1 MALIPRPERTSSL
14 SECFYFALDFAS
26 RVKNLPARIEATR
39 RCESIQCS
47 RNASPVLNYGL
58 SAPRSGIRLPI
69 GGEIKLIPLK
79 QRFPEQFQDFN
90 IVYLVS
96 SALPPHAEI
105 LVANAKRMGIPLVWN
120 QNGVGYPAWCGDF
133 YPWFNRRMARIREQ
147 ADFIF
152 DQSQF
157 SRLSAER
164 YLGKVATPSEV
175 LFNPVDLELFSP
187 APAPLD
193 QGVWRILAAGTSHAL
208 YRTKSVIDTFKLLLA
223 RGRKARLLI
232 AGEFRWPGAEAD
244 VRRELDGIAEHV
256 EILPPFTQSEAP
268 GIYRQA
274 HVLLHTKFNDPC
286 PTVPIEAMACGL
298 PVVGT
303 HSGGMPELVS
313 RASGVLAPVL
323 SSWTSD
329 IAGDP
334 VHLADAVEAVMSRHP
349 EISAAARAHAVATF
363 DVKNWLNRHEQ
374 VFRNLMRH

>member
-1 MALIPRPERTSSL
+1 MALIPRPESTSPL

-26 RVKNLPARIEATR
+26 CVKNLPARIEAKR
-39 RCESIQCS
+39 RCKSIQCS

-58 SAPRSGIRLPI
+58 SAPRLGMRLPI
-69 GGEIKLIPLK
+69 GGEVKLIPLK
-79 QRFPEQFQDFN
+79 QSFPEQYQDFN
-90 IVYLVS
+90 LLYLVS

-105 LVANAKRMGIPLVWN
+105 LVAKAKSVGIPLVWN

-133 YPWFNRRMARIREQ
+133 YPWFNRRMARLRQQ

-187 APAPLD
+187 APDPLEH
-193 QGVWRILAAGTSHAL
+193 GVWRILAAGTSHAL

-256 EILPPFTQSEAP
+256 ELLPPFTQGEAP

-274 HVLLHTKFNDPC
+274 HVLLHTKYNDPC

-303 HSGGMPELVS
+303 QSGGMPELVS
-313 RASGVLAPVL
+313 KACGVLAPVP
-323 SSWTSD
+323 SSWTRD

-334 VHLADAVEAVMSRHP
+334 VHLADAVEAVMSRYP
-349 EISAAARAHAVATF
+349 EMSAAARAHAVATF
-363 DVKNWLNRHEQ
+363 DVRNWLNRHEQ
-374 VFRNLMRH
+374 VFRNLIRH

>member
-1 MALIPRPERTSSL
+1 MGLIPRPERTSPI
-14 SECFYFALDFAS
+14 SECFYLALDFAS
-26 RVKNLPARIEATR
+26 RVKNLPARIEAKR
-39 RCESIQCS
+39 RCESIQYS
-47 RNASPVLNYGL
+47 RNDSPVLNYGL
-58 SAPRSGIRLPI
+58 AAPRIGVRLPI
-69 GGEIKLIPLK
+69 GGEVKLIPLK
-79 QRFPEQFQDFN
+79 QRFPEQYHDFN
-90 IVYLVS
+90 LVYLVS

-105 LVANAKRMGIPLVWN
+105 LVAKAKSMGIPLVWN
-120 QNGVGYPAWCGDF
+120 QNGVGYPGWCGDF
-133 YPWFNRRMARIREQ
+133 YPWFNRRMARLRQQ

-193 QGVWRILAAGTSHAL
+193 HGVWRILAAGTSHAL
-208 YRTKSVIDTFKLLLA
+208 YRTKSVIDTFKVLLA
-223 RGRKARLLI
+223 RGRKARLMI
-232 AGEFRWPGAEAD
+232 AGEFRWPGAAAD
-244 VRRELDGIAEHV
+244 VSRELDGIAEHV

-268 GIYRQA
+268 DIYRQA
-274 HVLLHTKFNDPC
+274 HVLLHTKYNDPC

-303 HSGGMPELVS
+303 QSGGMPELVS
-313 RASGVLAPVL
+313 KACGVLAPVP

-334 VHLADAVEAVMSRHP
+334 VYLADGVEAMMSRHP
-349 EISAAARAHAVATF
+349 EMSAAARAHAVATF

-374 VFRNLMRH
+374 VFRNLIRH

>member
-1 MALIPRPERTSSL
+1 MALIPRPERTSPF

-26 RVKNLPARIEATR
+26 RIKNLPARIEAKR

-58 SAPRSGIRLPI
+58 SAPRPGMRLPI
-69 GGEIKLIPLK
+69 GGEVKLIPLK
-79 QRFPEQFQDFN
+79 QRFPEQYQDFN
-90 IVYLVS
+90 LVYLVS
-96 SALPPHAEI
+96 SALPPNVEI
-105 LVANAKRMGIPLVWN
+105 PVAKAKSMGIPLVWN
-120 QNGVGYPAWCGDF
+120 QNGVGYPGWCGDF
-133 YPWFNRRMARIREQ
+133 YPWFNHRMARLRQQ

-175 LFNPVDLELFSP
+175 LFNPMDLELFSP
-187 APAPLD
+187 SPAPLD
-193 QGVWRILAAGTSHAL
+193 HGVWRILAAGTSHAL
-208 YRTKSVIDTFKLLLA
+208 YRTKSVIDTFKVLLA
-223 RGRKARLLI
+223 RGHKTRLMI
-232 AGEFRWPGAEAD
+232 AGEFRWPGAAAD
-244 VRRELDGIAEHV
+244 VSRELDGIAEHV

-268 GIYRQA
+268 DIYRQA
-274 HVLLHTKFNDPC
+274 HVLLHTKYNDPC
-286 PTVPIEAMACGL
+286 PTVPIEAMASGL

-303 HSGGMPELVS
+303 QSGGMPELVS
-313 RASGVLAPVL
+313 KACGVLAPVP

-334 VHLADAVEAVMSRHP
+334 VQLADAVEAVMSRHP
-349 EISAAARAHAVATF
+349 EMSAAARAHAVATF

-374 VFRNLMRH
+374 VFRNLTRH

>member
-1 MALIPRPERTSSL
+1 M
-14 SECFYFALDFAS
+14 
-26 RVKNLPARIEATR
+26 
-39 RCESIQCS
+39 
-47 RNASPVLNYGL
+47 
-58 SAPRSGIRLPI
+58 RLPI
-69 GGEIKLIPLK
+69 GGEVKLIPLK
-79 QRFPEQFQDFN
+79 QRFSEQFQDFN
-90 IVYLVS
+90 LVYLVS

-105 LVANAKRMGIPLVWN
+105 LVAKAKSMEIPLVWN

-164 YLGKVATPSEV
+164 YLGTVAAPSEV

-187 APAPLD
+187 SPAPLD
-193 QGVWRILAAGTSHAL
+193 HGVWRILAAGTSHAL

-286 PTVPIEAMACGL
+286 PTVPIEAMACGS

-313 RASGVLAPVL
+313 KECGVLAPVP

-349 EISAAARAHAVATF
+349 EMSAAARAHAVATF

-374 VFRNLMRH
+374 VFRNLIRH

>member
-1 MALIPRPERTSSL
+1 MALIPRPERTSPL

-26 RVKNLPARIEATR
+26 RVKNHPARIEAKR
-39 RCESIQCS
+39 RCESIQRS

-58 SAPRSGIRLPI
+58 AAPLPGVRLPI
-69 GGEIKLIPLK
+69 GGEVKLIPLK

-105 LVANAKRMGIPLVWN
+105 LVAKAKSMGIPLVWN
-120 QNGVGYPAWCGDF
+120 QNGVGYSAWCGDF
-133 YPWFNRRMARIREQ
+133 YPWFNRRMARLRQQ

-152 DQSQF
+152 DQSEF
-157 SRLSAER
+157 SQISAER
-164 YLGKVATPSEV
+164 YLGTVATPSEV

-187 APAPLD
+187 SPAPLD
-193 QGVWRILAAGTSHAL
+193 HGVWCILAAGTSHSL
-208 YRTKSVIDTFKLLLA
+208 YRTKSGIDTFKLLLA

-244 VRRELDGIAEHV
+244 VSRELGGIAEHV

-268 GIYRQA
+268 SIYRQA

-313 RASGVLAPVL
+313 KACGVLAPVI

-334 VHLADAVEAVMSRHP
+334 VHLADAVEAVMSRHT
-349 EISAAARAHAVATF
+349 EMSAAARAHAVATF
-363 DVKNWLNRHEQ
+363 DVRNWLNRHEQ

>member
-1 MALIPRPERTSSL
+1 MGLIPRPERTSPI
-14 SECFYFALDFAS
+14 SECFYLALDFAS
-26 RVKNLPARIEATR
+26 RVKNLPACIEAKK
-39 RCESIQCS
+39 RCESIQCI

-58 SAPRSGIRLPI
+58 AAPRSGMRLPI
-69 GGEIKLIPLK
+69 GGEVKLIPLK

-90 IVYLVS
+90 LVYLVS
-96 SALPPHAEI
+96 SALPPQAEI
-105 LVANAKRMGIPLVWN
+105 LVAKAKSMGIPLVWN

-133 YPWFNRRMARIREQ
+133 YPWFNRRMARLRQQ

-193 QGVWRILAAGTSHAL
+193 HGVWRILAAGTSHAL
-208 YRTKSVIDTFKLLLA
+208 YRTKSLIDTFKVLLA
-223 RGRKARLLI
+223 RGRKVRLMI
-232 AGEFRWPGAEAD
+232 AGEFRWPSAPAD
-244 VRRELDGIAEHV
+244 VSRELDGIAEHV

-268 GIYRQA
+268 DIYRQA
-274 HVLLHTKFNDPC
+274 HVLLHTKYNDPC

-303 HSGGMPELVS
+303 QSGGMPELVS
-313 RASGVLAPVL
+313 KACGVLAPVP

-334 VHLADAVEAVMSRHP
+334 VYLADGVEAVMSRHP
-349 EISAAARAHAVATF
+349 EMSAAARAHAVATF

-374 VFRNLMRH
+374 VLRNLIRH

>member
-1 MALIPRPERTSSL
+1 MALIPRPERTSPF

-26 RVKNLPARIEATR
+26 RVKNLPARIEAKR
-39 RCESIQCS
+39 RCESIQRS
-47 RNASPVLNYGL
+47 RNASPVLNHGL
-58 SAPRSGIRLPI
+58 SAPRSGMRLPI
-69 GGEIKLIPLK
+69 GGEVKLIPLK
-79 QRFPEQFQDFN
+79 QRFREQYQDFN

-105 LVANAKRMGIPLVWN
+105 LVAKAKRMGIPLVWN

-133 YPWFNRRMARIREQ
+133 YPWFNRRMARLRQQ

-164 YLGKVATPSEV
+164 YLGKLATPSEV
-175 LFNPVDLELFSP
+175 LFNPVDLDMFSP
-187 APAPLD
+187 TPTSLD

-208 YRTKSVIDTFKLLLA
+208 YRTKSVIDTFKVLLA

-232 AGEFRWPGAEAD
+232 AGELRWPGAEAD
-244 VRRELDGIAEHV
+244 ISRELDGIGEHV
-256 EILPPFTQSEAP
+256 EISPPFTQSEAL
-268 GIYRQA
+268 GIYRKA
-274 HVLLHTKFNDPC
+274 HVLLHTKYNDPC

-303 HSGGMPELVS
+303 QSGGMPELVS
-313 RASGVLAPVL
+313 KACGVLAPVP

-349 EISAAARAHAVATF
+349 EMSAAARAHAVATF

-374 VFRNLMRH
+374 VFRNLIRH